1 MIQNNPKKFFAT
13 DERYSRR
20 DEAKI
25 PIFLGGRVS
34 RIPLPPQR
42 NAAAECG
49 ARMAAGGNHINDT
62 NRNVDS

>member
-1 MIQNNPKKFFAT
+1 MTSNNPEKFFAT
-13 DERYSRR
+13 DERNSRR

-42 NAAAECG
+42 NADCG
-49 ARMAAGGNHINDT
+49 AKMAADGNHINDT